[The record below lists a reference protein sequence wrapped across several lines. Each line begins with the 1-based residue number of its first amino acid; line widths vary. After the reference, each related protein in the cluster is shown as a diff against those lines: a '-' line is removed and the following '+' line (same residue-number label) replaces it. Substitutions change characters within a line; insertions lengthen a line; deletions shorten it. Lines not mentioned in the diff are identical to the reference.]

1 MPPKAALASLCGS
14 VNDVVQFQIMRL
26 FLTALMALTLA
37 QDPTK
42 TLPKSYKVE
51 FENAAVRIVRVHYD
65 AKAKLPEHEHPGG
78 VTVYLYF
85 NASSGVRFEHDDGI
99 PITRPAVQPGAI
111 RIGAGPGEHHTVTNL
126 ADTPTDFIRIL
137 VKNTDVVIKNRPM
150 TRIPPSQME
159 YENPMMHISRIDVQ
173 PGTKTRIEAGTY
185 PKLRI
190 AWVPGTTEWK
200 LAAKDGYR
208 FLEKGTTEEF
218 EVTGKLPMQLVT
230 IELRPIPKQR

>member
-1 MPPKAALASLCGS
+1 MQLQVVRASLCGC
-14 VNDVVQFQIMRL
+14 VDDVVQFQIMKSL
-26 FLTALMALTLA
+26 LTAPVIALPLA

-42 TLPKSYKVE
+42 TLPKSYKLE
-51 FENAAVRIVRVHYD
+51 FENDSVRTVRVHYD
-65 AKAKLPEHEHPGG
+65 ANATLPEHEHPGG

-85 NASSGVRFEHDDGI
+85 NASPGVRFEHDDGI

-126 ADTPTDFIRIL
+126 ADTPTDFIRVL
-137 VKNTDVVIKNRPM
+137 VKNTDTVIRNRPM
-150 TRIPPSQME
+150 TRI
-159 YENPMMHISRIDVQ
+159 
-173 PGTKTRIEAGTY
+173 EAGAY

-190 AWVPGTTEWK
+190 AWVPGQTEWK
-200 LAAKDGYR
+200 MAAKGGYR
-208 FLEKGTTEEF
+208 LLEKGTSEEF